1 MKKFI
6 SNLKPE
12 NINDL
17 VAAVALFRPG
27 PMENIDTY
35 VKRRHNLQKISY
47 INEDLKDI
55 LSSTCGIIVY
65 QEQIMQIAR
74 KMAGFSYAKADEL
87 RRAMS
92 KKKED
97 LLLSYKDDFISGG
110 LSYGYDSKTLNEVY
124 DLILKFANYG
134 FNKHTLLVMQ

>member
-92 KKKED
+92 KKKKIC
-97 LLLSYKDDFISGG
+97 YYHIKM
-110 LSYGYDSKTLNEVY
+110 TLY
-124 DLILKFANYG
+124 QAD
-134 FNKHTLLVMQ
+134 

>member
-1 MKKFI
+1 
-6 SNLKPE
+6 
-12 NINDL
+12 
-17 VAAVALFRPG
+17 
-27 PMENIDTY
+27 MENIDTY

-97 LLLSYKDDFISGG
+97 LLLSYKDDFVFH
-110 LSYGYDSKTLNEVY
+110 L
-124 DLILKFANYG
+124 LIKLR
-134 FNKHTLLVMQ
+134 V